1 MRDLKRVQLT
11 SVDKPRI
18 DIECAGHVLQSA
30 VIMNCKKNPNF
41 SIPVKYFDVVGLEIT
56 LKHDNHSNLILSQIS
71 HYLFMNKKQLD
82 GLAKDLIIILHSLS
96 LIQNSSCTLIYIFK
110 NIFFFRIVAFRIFIL
125 PMNLHK
131 HQLYL

>member
-71 HYLFMNKKQLD
+71 HYLFMNKKQF
-82 GLAKDLIIILHSLS
+82 GGSAMDLIILHSLS

-110 NIFFFRIVAFRIFIL
+110 KNVQDCCFQNLYF

-131 HQLYL
+131 HHLYL